1 MRMQR
6 GMRAIVAVAA
16 MTTGFVGGAHAQM
29 SKEQQQQ
36 AWDDIGRAA
45 VKGPAEVPLKDQAV
59 LHLPAGEVF
68 VPQPQ
73 ADRLRNLEGNPGSDP
88 QMLGII
94 MSRDPKASWFMPVR
108 YESAGYIKDDD
119 AKSWDS
125 EKMLQEFREGTAE
138 ENKERAKMGVPGM
151 EILGWVQQ
159 PTYDAARQRLV
170 WSMNSRDIG
179 AKDDEPQ
186 GINYNTYALGRE
198 GYISIDMVGTYND
211 LATLKP
217 IAEQQLAALQF
228 NDGKRYVDFDQKTDH
243 VAEYGLAAL
252 VVGVAAHKLGFI
264 AIAGVFLA
272 KFAKLIFIGLA
283 VLGGGVAKMF
293 GRKPKPGAAASR
305 PLDAPAFVNT
315 VTQPQPVGPTPNV
328 VDVELADAPT
338 KNDPHGA
345 A

>member
-6 GMRAIVAVAA
+6 GTRAIVAVVAMAA
-16 MTTGFVGGAHAQM
+16 GFVGGAHAQM
-29 SKEQQQQ
+29 TKEQQQR
-36 AWDDIGRAA
+36 AWDDIGRVA
-45 VKGPAEVPLKDQAV
+45 VTGPAIVPLKDQAV
-59 LHLPAGEVF
+59 LKLPAGEVF

-73 ADRLRNLEGNPGSDP
+73 ADLLRNLEGNPGTDP
-88 QMLGII
+88 QMLGVI
-94 MSRDPKASWFMPVR
+94 MSRDPKASWFMSVR

-119 AKSWDS
+119 AKSWDAD
-125 EKMLQEFREGTAE
+125 KMLQEFREGTAQ

-151 EILGWVQQ
+151 EILGWVQP

-186 GINYNTYALGRE
+186 GVNYNTYALGRE
-198 GYISIDMVGTYND
+198 GYMSLNMVGAYSD

-228 NDGKRYVDFDQKTDH
+228 NDGKRYVDFDQKKDH

-272 KFAKLIFIGLA
+272 KFAKLIFVGLA
-283 VLGGGVAKMF
+283 VLGGGFAKMF
-293 GRKPKPGAAASR
+293 GRKPRSAASR

-315 VTQPQPVGPTPNV
+315 QPQPQPVGPTPNV

-338 KNDPHGA
+338 RNDPHGA
-345 A
+345 G

>member
-1 MRMQR
+1 MRKASKMKVA
-6 GMRAIVAVAA
+6 AIAVAL
-16 MTTGFVGGAHAQM
+16 GWLLSGVAHAAP
-29 SKEQQQQ
+29 SEAEQRQV
-36 AWDDIGRAA
+36 WDDVAQAA
-45 VKGPAEVPLKDQAV
+45 RKGPVDVPLADEAV
-59 LHLPAGEVF
+59 LHVPDGEVF

-73 ADRLRNLEGNPGSDP
+73 ADLLRNLEGNPGTDP
-88 QMLGII
+88 QMLGVI
-94 MSRDPKASWFMPVR
+94 MSRDPKASWFMSVR

-119 AKSWDS
+119 ARSWDAD
-125 EKMLQEFREGTAE
+125 KMLQEFREGTAQ

-151 EILGWVQQ
+151 EILGWVQP
-159 PTYDAARQRLV
+159 PTYDPARQRLV

-186 GINYNTYALGRE
+186 GVNYNTYALGRE
-198 GYISIDMVGTYND
+198 GYMSLNMVGAYSD

-228 NDGKRYVDFDQKTDH
+228 NDGKRYVDFDQKKDH

-252 VVGVAAHKLGFI
+252 VVGVAAHKLGFV

-272 KFAKLIFIGLA
+272 KFAKLIFVGLA
-283 VLGGGVAKMF
+283 VLGGGFAKMF
-293 GRKPKPGAAASR
+293 GRKPRSAASR

-315 VTQPQPVGPTPNV
+315 QPQPQPVGPTPNV

-338 KNDPHGA
+338 RNDPHGTG
-345 A
+345 